1 MTSKGAKRFAS
12 WVRSGSVTATESLVS
27 LKSSRA
33 ATLTLKNSG
42 NFFLLIPLE
51 QLPDVTLLK
60 TVFERKREERV
71 IPSKL
76 ADVNA
81 VYLQTGYKVIWSIR
95 EGKEKDAFNVYLK
108 KKKVYSVILHFEIT
122 SSMLYMEMKVSET
135 IRAVHCFNESF
146 S

>member
-1 MTSKGAKRFAS
+1 M
-12 WVRSGSVTATESLVS
+12 
-27 LKSSRA
+27 
-33 ATLTLKNSG
+33 
-42 NFFLLIPLE
+42 
-51 QLPDVTLLK
+51 TLLK

-95 EGKEKDAFNVYLK
+95 EGGEEDAFNVYLK

-122 SSMLYMEMKVSET
+122 SSMLYMEMKVSEAM
-135 IRAVHCFNESF
+135 RAVHCFNESF

>member
-1 MTSKGAKRFAS
+1 M
-12 WVRSGSVTATESLVS
+12 
-27 LKSSRA
+27 
-33 ATLTLKNSG
+33 
-42 NFFLLIPLE
+42 
-51 QLPDVTLLK
+51 TLLK

-95 EGKEKDAFNVYLK
+95 EGKEKGAFNVYLK

>member
-1 MTSKGAKRFAS
+1 M
-12 WVRSGSVTATESLVS
+12 
-27 LKSSRA
+27 
-33 ATLTLKNSG
+33 
-42 NFFLLIPLE
+42 
-51 QLPDVTLLK
+51 TLLK

-122 SSMLYMEMKVSET
+122 SSMLYMEMKVSEM